1 MIILSIYILCHRYIE
16 INKQATRLK
25 REQVKKLKEQKD
37 KLNRQLQSYLQ
48 YGGGADSPAT
58 GSAGCS
64 PIHSSSHKIPLV
76 NILSSTLQFARSG
89 VPSTSGGG
97 GGDTFGGDGEGEGKS
112 PAPSSHSMQV
122 VQLGNKKHSRNKI
135 FRS

>member
-1 MIILSIYILCHRYIE
+1 MCWIYQFYIFFHRYIE

-122 VQLGNKKHSRNKI
+122 K
-135 FRS
+135 